1 MAAGSDFSSIHGP
14 SGASKKSNLEIFI
27 LPYDRYTDRYG
38 RYGRYGRYCEVYT
51 APVRAAKSGPAAKE
65 V

>member
-1 MAAGSDFSSIHGP
+1 MDPQGRRKNQISRFS
-14 SGASKKSNLEIFI
+14 FCR
-27 LPYDRYTDRYG
+27 YDRYTDHYDRYD
-38 RYGRYGRYCEVYT
+38 RYDRYCEVFA

>member
-1 MAAGSDFSSIHGP
+1 M
-14 SGASKKSNLEIFI
+14 SKKSNLEIFFCR
-27 LPYDRYTDRYG
+27 YDRYTDRYG
-38 RYGRYGRYCEVYT
+38 RYDRYCEVFT